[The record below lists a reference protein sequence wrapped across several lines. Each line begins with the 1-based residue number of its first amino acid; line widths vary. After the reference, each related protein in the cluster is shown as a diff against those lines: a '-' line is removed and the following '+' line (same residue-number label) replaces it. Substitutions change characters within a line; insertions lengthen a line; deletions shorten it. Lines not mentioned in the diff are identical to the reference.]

1 MTNGGTVAREFA
13 ESAARDKVD
22 ADALRELGM
31 LEAIAARNKN
41 SAPVDAIG
49 EIEFPKLYVHKDVFG
64 ELQAIQRSQASPKFD
79 LKDIGSSALRIVLA
93 LPNAAEL
100 INERV
105 MKDFLAR
112 RRL

>member
-1 MTNGGTVAREFA
+1 
-13 ESAARDKVD
+13 
-22 ADALRELGM
+22 M
-31 LEAIAARNKN
+31 LEAIAPRNKN
-41 SAPVDAIG
+41 SALVDAIG
-49 EIEFPKLYVHKDVFG
+49 EIEFPKLYVHKDVFS